1 MGDSINLGFH
11 VIGAEG
17 KPPSQ
22 LPKMR
27 DPERQYI
34 ADRLAAANL
43 PDEIRDELL
52 RRLRNYPD
60 GALYAFFD
68 RLPDM
73 IETLKVQRAKDE
85 L

>member
-11 VIGAEG
+11 VIGSEG
-17 KPPSQ
+17 KKPNQ

-34 ADRLAAANL
+34 VDRLVAANL
-43 PDEIRDELL
+43 PDEIRDELI

-60 GALYAFFD
+60 GALYTFFD
-68 RLPDM
+68 KLPEM
-73 IETLKVQRAKDE
+73 IETLKLQRAKNE